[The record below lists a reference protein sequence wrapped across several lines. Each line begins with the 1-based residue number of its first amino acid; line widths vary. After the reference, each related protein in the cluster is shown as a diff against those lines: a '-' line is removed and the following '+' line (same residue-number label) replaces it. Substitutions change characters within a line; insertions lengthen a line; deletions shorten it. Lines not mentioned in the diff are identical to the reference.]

1 LQYQV
6 DQLQLDLEIEKD
18 FVSTLFLQKKG
29 LESKVVGLRNE
40 IEENNQWF
48 ETSNKSINKSDG
60 NKETNEKEMDKL
72 KKKLETAGNMIKEMK
87 NEIKEKN
94 LTRMMISD
102 S

>member
-1 LQYQV
+1 MQYQV

-48 ETSNKSINKSDG
+48 ETSNKNINKSDG

>member
-1 LQYQV
+1 M
-6 DQLQLDLEIEKD
+6 QLDLEIEKD

-48 ETSNKSINKSDG
+48 ETSNKNINKSDG